1 MEISIDFTR
10 PPNTREREKYE
21 RRLQRLERPGYV
33 EDLEKIAAS
42 FPGTLPATGLTLR
55 HGFSYLDKGIS
66 ADASDRKA
74 PPPEMRPPATRLI
87 AGRGGALRFELMLI
101 AVAQANRKAGAR
113 ARLNDLSIESV
124 GSAGSLGWT
133 DLLSADA
140 VDSQNRDAYITAR
153 VKRARSVRS
162 ALNSL
167 EAAGLVVISERQG
180 ARGRYENLLLLNES
194 GREALG
200 EVEEYRVPR
209 AADPTFTMP
218 VGFISNGWLHVLEDS
233 EIALLLM
240 VACGKGGF
248 DDAGLTVIDSQIRLR
263 HYGIH
268 RDSFSAARKTLE
280 WFGLLHVEEVGRHDD
295 GRAEEAEL
303 RVHRLGL
310 IREGFDEPAPHVVV
324 NALRTQLARR

>member
-10 PPNTREREKYE
+10 PPNKREREKYE
-21 RRLQRLERPGYV
+21 RRLQRLERPGFV
-33 EDLEKIAAS
+33 EDVEKIAGS

-55 HGFSYLDKGIS
+55 HGFSYRDKGIS

-87 AGRGGALRFELMLI
+87 TSRGGALRFELTLI

-113 ARLNDLSIESV
+113 ARLKDLPIESV
-124 GSAGSLGWT
+124 GNSTRLGWT

-140 VDSQNRDAYITAR
+140 VDTKKRDAYITAR
-153 VKRARSVRS
+153 EKRARSVRS

-167 EAAGLVVISERQG
+167 EAAGLVVIAEREG
-180 ARGRYENLLLLNES
+180 ARGRYDSLLLLNES
-194 GREALG
+194 GRDALG

-209 AADPTFTMP
+209 AAEATFTLP
-218 VGFISNGWLHVLEDS
+218 EGFVSNGWLHVLEDS

-248 DDAGLTVIDSQIRLR
+248 PDGGLLAMDSQTRLR

-280 WFGLLHVEEVGRHDD
+280 WFGLLQVEELNRHDD
-295 GRAEEAEL
+295 GRAEEADL

-310 IREGFDEPAPHVVV
+310 IRDGFDEAAPQIVVDT
-324 NALRTQLARR
+324 LRRQLARR

>member
-1 MEISIDFTR
+1 MEISVDFTR
-10 PPNTREREKYE
+10 PPNKRERAKYE
-21 RRLQRLERPGYV
+21 RRLERLERPGFV
-33 EDLEKIAAS
+33 EEVERIGTM
-42 FPGTLPATGLTLR
+42 FPGTLPTTGLTLR
-55 HGFSYLDKGIS
+55 HGFSYREKGIS
-66 ADASDRKA
+66 SDASDRKA

-87 AGRGGALRFELMLI
+87 TGRGGALRFELMLI
-101 AVAQANRKAGAR
+101 AVAQANRKAGTR
-113 ARLNDLSIESV
+113 ARLKDLPIESV

-140 VDSQNRDAYITAR
+140 VDSQNRDVYITAR

-167 EAAGLVVISERQG
+167 ETAGLVLLPERQG
-180 ARGRYENLLLLNES
+180 ARGRYENLFLLNES
-194 GREALG
+194 GRDVLG

-209 AADPTFTMP
+209 AADTTFTMP
-218 VGFISNGWLHVLEDS
+218 EGFISNGWLHVLEDS

-248 DDAGLTVIDSQIRLR
+248 LDGGLIAMDSQIRLQ

-280 WFGLLHVEEVGRHDD
+280 WFGLLHVEELGRHDD
-295 GRAEEAEL
+295 GRAEETEL

-310 IREGFDEPAPHVVV
+310 LRDGFDEPAPQLVV
-324 NALRTQLARR
+324 NALRGQLARH